1 MSCDFRPRT
10 ATWLGIFRPTLER
23 MAGRAGLGIAG
34 QVGHLGRAQAGVGE
48 ILTSELDAPVVE
60 DPPGS
65 SPHSPRAS
73 STAFWRSYLGGCRGT
88 RVPSNDE
95 KPRLDGASRV

>member
-1 MSCDFRPRT
+1 
-10 ATWLGIFRPTLER
+10 
-23 MAGRAGLGIAG
+23 MAGRAGLGIAE

-60 DPPGS
+60 DPQEA
-65 SPHSPRAS
+65 RRAALAS

-88 RVPSNDE
+88 RIPSNDE
-95 KPRLDGASRV
+95 KRMLDGASQVDISPIPGR